1 MKIFAAHNP
10 DAEIRKESSAGG
22 VFSILASQILRAG
35 GIVYGVGFNLEWKVV
50 HLRIDNEDE
59 LWRIR
64 GSKYVYSH
72 IGTSITDACRDLDN
86 GHKVL
91 FSGTPCQV
99 AAMRKRAGDNP
110 NLLLVEV
117 ICHGAPEPKYWQRYL
132 DEICTKHHRSRS
144 DIQSINFRDK
154 RTGWKDYSFTICFSE
169 GKLFTQRHDD
179 NLYMR
184 AFLSDLTLRE
194 VCFRCPFKYPD
205 GSHADI
211 TLGDFWGITQLAPE
225 IDNNYGTTIVIAR
238 TSKGTEATALI
249 TTDNSEYKLEEIA
262 KYNPALTTSA
272 NPSENKAS
280 FFKKYNEGKSILKT
294 LNYFTKRPISESFYI
309 KLARIKH
316 KILR

>member
-10 DAEIRKESSAGG
+10 DADIRKESSAGG
-22 VFSILASQILRAG
+22 VFSILASKILQAG
-35 GIVYGVGFNLEWKVV
+35 GIVYGVGFNSEWEVV
-50 HLRIDNEDE
+50 HLRIDREDE

-154 RTGWKDYSFTICFSE
+154 RTGWKDYSYTISFSDGYTFSE
-169 GKLFTQRHDD
+169 KHPD
-179 NLYMR
+179 NLYFR
-184 AFLSDLTLRE
+184 AFIRNYTLRE
-194 VCFRCPFKYPD
+194 ACFKCPFKLPHNK
-205 GSHADI
+205 GDI
-211 TLGDFWGITQLAPE
+211 ILGDFWGIGGLAPE
-225 IDNNYGTTIVIAR
+225 MDNNKGTTLCLIA
-238 TSKGTEATALI
+238 TENGHDYITDIESGMDFSLDSILSLNKSLI
-249 TTDNSEYKLEEIA
+249 ERAQKPADYSNFIEYSDKC
-262 KYNPALTTSA
+262 Y
-272 NPSENKAS
+272 
-280 FFKKYNEGKSILKT
+280 SILKA
-294 LNYFTKRPISESFYI
+294 LKKFAALSWRTKINI
-309 KLARIKH
+309 KIAKSIRFI
-316 KILR
+316 INS